1 MGKRKWVVGEMT
13 REAKRPDV
21 PEADMSTVYKDV
33 RASLMR
39 FAARYFRRPQEI
51 EDVVQEAFVK
61 VIEAQHRREI
71 REPRAYL
78 FRTTR
83 NLALSALG
91 RSDHR
96 LTDTIGELLPELE
109 LLQGP
114 TLERQYESEQRFD
127 AFCRAVRRLP
137 TQAQRVYILRRVY
150 GFTLKETAE
159 HLNITVKT
167 VEAHQAK
174 AMVRC
179 ADYMVE
185 EELLGERKGSTP
197 VTPLRAVSGAKEN
210 DYD

>member
-1 MGKRKWVVGEMT
+1 MT
-13 REAKRPDV
+13 KEAKRPDRQK
-21 PEADMSTVYKDV
+21 ADMSKVYMDV
-33 RASLMR
+33 RASLLR

-91 RSDHR
+91 RSDYR

-109 LLQGP
+109 PLQGP
-114 TLERQYESEQRFD
+114 TLEQQYESEQRFD

-137 TQAQRVYILRRVY
+137 IQAQRVYILRRVY
-150 GFTLKETAE
+150 GFTLKETAQ
-159 HLNITVKT
+159 HLGITVKT
-167 VEAHQAK
+167 VESHQTK

-179 ADYMVE
+179 ADYMAE
-185 EELLGERKGSTP
+185 EEWLGERKENPSMAT
-197 VTPLRAVSGAKEN
+197 LRVIDGAQGKEN
-210 DYD
+210 D

>member
-1 MGKRKWVVGEMT
+1 MAAQQWFYLMGKRKWVVGEMT

-61 VIEAQHRREI
+61 VIEAQRRREI

-83 NLALSALG
+83 NLALSTLD

-114 TLERQYESEQRFD
+114 TLEQQYESEQRLD

-167 VEAHQAK
+167 VEAHQSK
-174 AMVRC
+174 SDGQVCGLYGRRRI
-179 ADYMVE
+179 
-185 EELLGERKGSTP
+185 LGERPKGIHQ
-197 VTPLRAVSGAKEN
+197 
-210 DYD
+210 